1 MLCKNFTSVRM
12 LDNVMALDVMYSK
25 VNSHSRMLYGLMKNR
40 KFSYC
45 STSRGLEGTIGKKKK
60 KKD

>member
-1 MLCKNFTSVRM
+1 
-12 LDNVMALDVMYSK
+12 
-25 VNSHSRMLYGLMKNR
+25 MLYGVMKNR

-60 KKD
+60 KKKDWAVIFLIQPIIKISIDLV